1 MSYCYKN
8 NGMYMYH
15 LQKVLEVFCYRC
27 VTFMYAYSTTQNLG
41 QNLKEVLVT
50 MEKQLI
56 KKPFLGG
63 YRNQQ
68 TGIEYHHA
76 SAQTLPKRI
85 LENEVMVTSQ

>member
-1 MSYCYKN
+1 
-8 NGMYMYH
+8 MYN
-15 LQKVLEVFCYRC
+15 LQKLLEVLCYRC
-27 VTFMYAYSTTQNLG
+27 VTFMYAYSTTLG

-76 SAQTLPKRI
+76 LAQTLPKRI

>member
-1 MSYCYKN
+1 
-8 NGMYMYH
+8 MYMYNR
-15 LQKVLEVFCYRC
+15 QNYWKYC
-27 VTFMYAYSTTQNLG
+27 VMVCNFYVHIYPTTQNLG

-85 LENEVMVTSQ
+85 LENEVKVISQ